1 MKILLAE
8 DTRDLNRAETAILTH
23 EGYDVTSAYDGEQ
36 AVDCLEQDSFDAAI
50 LDIMM
55 PKLDGIGVLKYMREN
70 NILTP
75 VLLLTA
81 KTEVDDRVAG
91 LDAGADDY
99 LAKPFDMREL
109 LARVR
114 ALVRRGREYN
124 PKDMSFGDVSLKAE
138 EMELSCENS
147 VRLSAREFELMQLL
161 MTHADGE
168 LSTDDILQKV
178 WAAEPAADADTV
190 WLYISYLK
198 RKLTAID
205 SDLTINGEKGGGFRL
220 DTDPSGRSHE

>member
-1 MKILLAE
+1 MKLLLAE

-23 EGYDVTSAYDGEQ
+23 EGYDVTSAYDGQE
-36 AVDCLEQDSFDAAI
+36 ALNYLSEDSFDAVI

-55 PKLDGIGVLKYMREN
+55 PKVDGLGVLKSMREN
-70 NILTP
+70 NVLTP

-81 KTEVDDRVAG
+81 KTEVEDRVNG

-124 PKDMSFGDVSLKAE
+124 PQDMSFGDVSLKADD
-138 EMELSCENS
+138 MELSCENS
-147 VRLSAREFELMQLL
+147 VRLSIREFELMQLL
-161 MTHADGE
+161 MTHSEAG
-168 LSTDDILQKV
+168 LSTEDILQKI
-178 WAAEPAADADTV
+178 WAAEPEADADTV

-198 RKLTAID
+198 RKLSAIA
-205 SDLTINGEKGGGFRL
+205 SGLTITGEKGGSFQLVDRP
-220 DTDPSGRSHE
+220 DQQ

>member
-1 MKILLAE
+1 MMNEGKEMDKKLNILVAE
-8 DTRDLNRAETAILTH
+8 DDRMSRAFITEFMTAYGSVDAATNGM
-23 EGYDVTSAYDGEQ
+23 E
-36 AVDCLEQDSFDAAI
+36 AVDLFIESIKSKKPYDLLC

-55 PKLDGIGVLKYMREN
+55 PKVDGIGVLKAMREN

-81 KTEVDDRVAG
+81 KTEVDDKVAG

-124 PKDMSFGDVSLKAE
+124 P
-138 EMELSCENS
+138 
-147 VRLSAREFELMQLL
+147 
-161 MTHADGE
+161 
-168 LSTDDILQKV
+168 LQKI
-178 WAAEPAADADTV
+178 WASEPEANEDTV

-198 RKLTAID
+198 RKLSAID
-205 SDLTINGEKGGGFRL
+205 SGLTIEGERGGNFKLL
-220 DTDPSGRSHE
+220 DTQAA

>member
-1 MKILLAE
+1 MKLLLAE
-8 DTRDLNRAETAILTH
+8 DTRDLNRAESAILKH
-23 EGYDVTSAYDGEQ
+23 EGYDVTSAYDGQE
-36 AVDCLEQDSFDAAI
+36 ALDYLSKDSFDAVI

-55 PKLDGIGVLKYMREN
+55 PKVDGLGVLKSMRED

-91 LDAGADDY
+91 LDAEADDY

-124 PKDMSFGDVSLKAE
+124 PQDMSFGDVSLKAE
-138 EMELSCENS
+138 DMELSCENS
-147 VRLSAREFELMQLL
+147 VRLSIREFELMQML
-161 MTHADGE
+161 MTHSEGGI
-168 LSTDDILQKV
+168 STDDILQKI
-178 WAAEPAADADTV
+178 WASEPDANEDTV

-198 RKLTAID
+198 RKLSAIA
-205 SDLTINGEKGGGFRL
+205 SGITIEGEKGGSFRL
-220 DTDPSGRSHE
+220 INSQAA

>member
-1 MKILLAE
+1 MKLLLAE
-8 DTRDLNRAETAILTH
+8 DTRDLNRAETAILKH
-23 EGYDVTSAYDGEQ
+23 EGYDVTSAYDGQE
-36 AVDCLEQDSFDAAI
+36 ALDFLSEDSFDAVI

-55 PKLDGIGVLKYMREN
+55 PKVDGLGVLKFMREN

-81 KTEVDDRVAG
+81 KTEVGDKVAG

-124 PKDMSFGDVSLKAE
+124 PQDMRFGDVSLKADD
-138 EMELSCENS
+138 MELSCENS
-147 VRLSAREFELMQLL
+147 VRLSIREFELMQML

-168 LSTDDILQKV
+168 LSTDDILQKI
-178 WAAEPAADADTV
+178 WAAEPEANEDTV

-198 RKLTAID
+198 RKLSAIA
-205 SDLTINGEKGGGFRL
+205 SGLTIEGEKGGSFRL
-220 DTDPSGRSHE
+220 SEAKAA

>member
-1 MKILLAE
+1 MGIFNKLFGSYTDRELKRIYPIADKIEA
-8 DTRDLNRAETAILTH
+8 
-23 EGYDVTSAYDGEQ
+23 
-36 AVDCLEQDSFDAAI
+36 
-50 LDIMM
+50 
-55 PKLDGIGVLKYMREN
+55 
-70 NILTP
+70 
-75 VLLLTA
+75 
-81 KTEVDDRVAG
+81 

-124 PKDMSFGDVSLKAE
+124 PQDMSFGDISLKAD

-147 VRLSAREFELMQLL
+147 VRLSIREFELMQLL

-168 LSTDDILQKV
+168 LSTDDILQKI
-178 WAAEPAADADTV
+178 WAAEPDANEDTV

-198 RKLTAID
+198 RKLSAID
-205 SDLTINGEKGGGFRL
+205 SDLTIEGEKGGTFHL
-220 DTDPSGRSHE
+220 KDSKAA